1 LPHVKDPPEL
11 DDSLDLLYHWDTLD
25 RPRFR
30 IAAVGSLGVH
40 VLLALAMFAVP
51 WPNAPTVVL
60 PAQKVDVKR
69 ATPLIA
75 PRFELTQKDPST
87 GPAAKEVTLE
97 ALLPRRA
104 DAPSRPFV
112 PPPSSRT
119 ASPAPPQFSEPIPEP
134 PKLVAQGNPL
144 VQAPQIALPP
154 PPPAVEKP
162 KLAFETPGQNA
173 GQPRGNVAGTAR
185 IETPKTTVD
194 EAVRQVARQRPAGG
208 MVVSDQMD
216 IVTGAGAQLSPT
228 PNQGRAGSR
237 LELLSDP
244 QGVDFKPY
252 LIQVLAA
259 VRRNWFAVIPES
271 AKFGQ
276 RGRVVIQFAI
286 GRAGS
291 VPKLVIS
298 YPSGVDSLDRAAVAG
313 ISASNPFPPLPGEF
327 KGNEIRLQ
335 LSFAYNMPVP
345 Q

>member
-1 LPHVKDPPEL
+1 LPQVKDPPEL
-11 DDSLDLLYHWDTLD
+11 DESLDLLLRWDTFD
-25 RPRFR
+25 RSRFR
-30 IAAVGSLGVH
+30 TAALGSAGFH
-40 VLLALAMFAVP
+40 ALLALALFAVP
-51 WPNAPTVVL
+51 WPDASTIVL
-60 PAQKVDVKR
+60 PAQRVDTKR

-75 PRFELTQKDPST
+75 PRFELTQKDASQ
-87 GPAAKEVTLE
+87 GPAAKEATLE

-104 DAPSRPFV
+104 NAPSRPFV
-112 PPPSSRT
+112 PPPSTR
-119 ASPAPPQFSEPIPEP
+119 AAAPATPQFSEPIPEP
-134 PKLVAQGNPL
+134 PKLVAQGNPNVL
-144 VQAPQIALPP
+144 APQIELPP
-154 PPPAVEKP
+154 PPPPRENP

-173 GQPRGNVAGTAR
+173 GQPKGDVAGRAR
-185 IETPKTTVD
+185 IETPKTSVD
-194 EAVRQVARQRPAGG
+194 EAVRQAARQRPAGG
-208 MVVSDQMD
+208 VVVSDQMD
-216 IVTGAGAQLSPT
+216 LVTGAGAQLSPS

-271 AKFGQ
+271 AKLGQ

-335 LSFAYNMPVP
+335 LSFVYNMPVQP
-345 Q
+345 